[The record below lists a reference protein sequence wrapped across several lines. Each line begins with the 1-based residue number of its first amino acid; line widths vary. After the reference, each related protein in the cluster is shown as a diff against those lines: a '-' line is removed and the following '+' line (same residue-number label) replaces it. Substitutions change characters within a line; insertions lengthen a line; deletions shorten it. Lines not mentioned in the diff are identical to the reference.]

1 MWTLGGTE
9 STAHPGLPAAAS
21 VLEKLLDCQ
30 GGFFSFG
37 VFQLPRE
44 ETQHL
49 SPAGLPRARAAGV
62 GGRRQVSGP
71 QSDAVLLSAASSLS
85 LTLQTLNQAFMVHK
99 TLTVSESF
107 HGVPNQKM
115 Q

>member
-1 MWTLGGTE
+1 M
-9 STAHPGLPAAAS
+9 HPGLPTAAS
-21 VLEKLLDCQ
+21 VLKKLLDCQ

-62 GGRRQVSGP
+62 GGRRLVSGP
-71 QSDAVLLSAASSLS
+71 QSDAGLLPAASSLS
-85 LTLQTLNQAFMVHK
+85 LTLDLK
-99 TLTVSESF
+99 PGF
-107 HGVPNQKM
+107 HGSQEPDCLREFSWCSKPKDAVNSLVY
-115 Q
+115 